1 MKLKNK
7 IHDLEKGV
15 MKVEDEKR
23 DMKFELEK
31 TLKGKQ
37 VIEEQLGHFKNET
50 MKFQGDVESSEV
62 QLQRLQVFYTGAQ
75 TELMNLKQENEALL
89 KSLKTSRFELVEA
102 ERKSSDYY
110 NQLQSNRESLSII
123 KNEQKL
129 LTEEINHKIQELGMS
144 ERART
149 SAERELLELRP
160 LRQQIAETSQYSQ
173 KQMSETMKV
182 ESEKSRLVNKVTELN
197 HQLSMTQDEVRELE
211 GKWICEK
218 STKEKLLDQ
227 LRLFERESSD
237 IKLQIKRSL
246 EAEQE
251 AQMLRETI
259 EHLRMQERE
268 FIKEIEILKSRI
280 S

>member
-173 KQMSETMKV
+173 KQISETMKV